1 MPGKEVMERSP
12 LRVFERAIDG
22 GLGRGNI
29 GIVLSRP
36 GVGKTGFLIGMALD
50 ALLQGRQVLHISTKE
65 TVERVRDFYDQIFQ
79 SLADDLDLD
88 NRPQRHL
95 EMERNRHILVY
106 NRKLFSLEKLEN

>member
-1 MPGKEVMERSP
+1 MSGKEVMERSP

-65 TVERVRDFYDQIFQ
+65 TVERGVPPT
-79 SLADDLDLD
+79 LVTEATPDDEDGD
-88 NRPQRHL
+88 ARAAR
-95 EMERNRHILVY
+95 
-106 NRKLFSLEKLEN
+106 SA